1 MIEQYQPQIDEIQ
14 ASLAR
19 EDLTKREKILWV
31 FKIGKLSEKILADFE
46 KQVGYDLRWP
56 RVKNQV
62 EWLDNWERAEMR
74 LLLDEDMQSDDSYKE
89 AASGH

>member
-1 MIEQYQPQIDEIQ
+1 MIEQYQPQIEEIQ
-14 ASLAR
+14 ENLAR
-19 EDLTKREKILWV
+19 EDLSRREKILWV
-31 FKIGKLSEKILADFE
+31 FKIGKLSDKILADFE

-62 EWLDNWERAEMR
+62 ECLDNWEQAEMR
-74 LLLDEDMQSDDSYKE
+74 LLLDEEMQSDDSYKE

>member
-19 EDLTKREKILWV
+19 EDLTKREKILWI
-31 FKIGKLSEKILADFE
+31 FKIGKLSEKILSDIGKSVLLTCEE
-46 KQVGYDLRWP
+46 KDQMD
-56 RVKNQV
+56 
-62 EWLDNWERAEMR
+62 WLDNWERAEMR
-74 LLLDEDMQSDDSYKE
+74 LLLDEEIQSDDSYKE